1 MNAAAVSREAA
12 FEAGAAIRTRGFVFD
27 PFRGCLGLAHS
38 AVSRGAQ
45 LFEHTEV
52 RRVRA
57 KKKHVEVATSSGSVR
72 AQAVVIATS
81 APLADLRALRRH
93 LHHQESYAVV
103 TEPLPAAVRRELGKR
118 GAAMRDGSSPPHF
131 LRWLKD
137 DRALFVG
144 ADQEPAAPRARQKIL
159 VQRSGQ
165 LMYELST
172 IYPAI
177 SGAMPEWSW
186 DLTHDSTSDGLPY
199 IGLHRNFPRHLFALG
214 HSRHGAGVAWLAARL
229 LLRLAQDSPEKG
241 DELYGFSRILK

>member
-1 MNAAAVSREAA
+1 
-12 FEAGAAIRTRGFVFD
+12 
-27 PFRGCLGLAHS
+27 
-38 AVSRGAQ
+38 
-45 LFEHTEV
+45 
-52 RRVRA
+52 
-57 KKKHVEVATSSGSVR
+57 
-72 AQAVVIATS
+72 
-81 APLADLRALRRH
+81 
-93 LHHQESYAVV
+93 
-103 TEPLPAAVRRELGKR
+103 
-118 GAAMRDGSSPPHF
+118 MRDGSSPPHF

-186 DLTHDSTSDGLPY
+186 ALTHDSTADGLPY

-214 HSRHGAGVAWLAARL
+214 HARHGAAVAWLAARL

-241 DELYGFSRILK
+241 DELYGFGRILK

>member
-27 PFRGCLGLAHS
+27 PFRGCLGLAQS

-57 KKKHVEVATSSGSVR
+57 KKKHVEVATASGSVR

-118 GAAMRDGSSPPHF
+118 GSGDAR
-131 LRWLKD
+131 RI
-137 DRALFVG
+137 
-144 ADQEPAAPRARQKIL
+144 AAPR
-159 VQRSGQ
+159 
-165 LMYELST
+165 
-172 IYPAI
+172 I
-177 SGAMPEWSW
+177 SCAGSRM
-186 DLTHDSTSDGLPY
+186 T
-199 IGLHRNFPRHLFALG
+199 G
-214 HSRHGAGVAWLAARL
+214 HSSSAPTRSRPGRARE
-229 LLRLAQDSPEKG
+229 RRSSSSG
-241 DELYGFSRILK
+241 RVS